1 MGIKIGIPGGDAPAL
16 PAVAPAEM
24 GSVGGGEEQDVQ
36 MIDQA
41 IEQIKAG
48 DSAGAISTLEAL
60 KGNEQGEVAKEGQEG
75 EMPGVGLSPALMSKI
90 QSRFGKK

>member
-1 MGIKIGIPGGDAPAL
+1 MGIKLQIPGGGEAPAM
-16 PAVAPAEM
+16 PAVAPEA
-24 GSVGGGEEQDVQ
+24 GGEEQDVQ

-60 KGNEQGEVAKEGQEG
+60 KGNEQAEVKEEG
-75 EMPGVGLSPALMSKI
+75 AEGREEGNDRL
-90 QSRFGKK
+90 